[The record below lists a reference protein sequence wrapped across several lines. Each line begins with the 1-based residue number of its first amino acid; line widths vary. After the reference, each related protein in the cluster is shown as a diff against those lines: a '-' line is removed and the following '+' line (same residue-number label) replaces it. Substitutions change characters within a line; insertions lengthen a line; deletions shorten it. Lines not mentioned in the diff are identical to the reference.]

1 MVMVKRLE
9 LKINGLVQGVG
20 FRYWARKEAKK
31 SGFTGYVRNADNG
44 SAEVVA
50 EGEEKDLKN
59 FINWCYNGVGTA
71 QVSRIDQSWLE
82 ATGEF
87 CSFMIR

>member
-1 MVMVKRLE
+1 MTKRIN
-9 LKINGLVQGVG
+9 LKIYGLVQGVG
-20 FRYWARKEAKK
+20 FRYWAQKEAKK
-31 SGFTGYVRNADNG
+31 SGFIGYVENLEDGAVG
-44 SAEVVA
+44 IVA

-87 CSFMIR
+87 SDFKVR